1 MPARWDSE
9 RRVVL
14 NGAVRNGR
22 LRGAAL
28 TWVALLVL
36 SACGGEKYQY
46 LESEDGHMFARIP
59 KDWDVKREGA
69 VDYTLITRDNMVN
82 FAFTDGDSTEPWRA
96 EFSAG
101 ASADAPTGFVEAQHV
116 DARWRSTFLLS
127 DLIEG
132 IVGDVDGLE
141 RQRVRVGD
149 LDGYRVTYTKGE
161 GDKMRRYDE
170 LYLIDERKS
179 GVYLASLQCDEQCHK
194 QYGDEIEDVL
204 TTFRVEP

>member
-1 MPARWDSE
+1 MTMRT
-9 RRVVL
+9 
-14 NGAVRNGR
+14 GG
-22 LRGAAL
+22 LRGIVFGGLAL
-28 TWVALLVL
+28 VGLA
-36 SACGGEKYQY
+36 ACGGEKYQY

-59 KDWDVKREGA
+59 KNWDVQREGA

-82 FAFTDGDSTEPWRA
+82 FAFTPGDSTSPWRA
-96 EFSAG
+96 EFKGGAG
-101 ASADAPTGFVEAQHV
+101 VDAPTGFVEAQHV

-127 DLIEG
+127 DLIDG
-132 IVGDVDGLE
+132 IVGEVDDLD
-141 RQRVRVGD
+141 RQLVHVGD

-161 GDKMRRYDE
+161 GEDVRRYDE

-179 GVYLASLQCDEQCHK
+179 GVYLASVQCDEKCHQ